1 MCGIAILRLRKPLDH
16 YLDKHGTALYGLHK
30 MVLMMEKQHNRGQDG
45 GGLAGI
51 KLNMPAGQRY
61 ISRSR
66 SVDSKPIQDIFTRIQ
81 NRIEERIAGKPE
93 RLKDAA
99 WVKQNLAFACDV
111 FIGHLRYGTYGG
123 NSIEA
128 CHPFLRQSNYMSRN
142 LLVAGNFN
150 MTNVD
155 ELFEELVSLGQH
167 PKEKADTVTV
177 MEKIGHFLDKEN
189 RRLHHIAKDQLG
201 LNKVEPVPGR
211 PFGPAARSRKS
222 QPRLG
227 RRLRHGRNHWA
238 GRCLF
243 ASRPA
248 GD

>member
-111 FIGHLRYGTYGG
+111 FIGHQHR
-123 NSIEA
+123 
-128 CHPFLRQSNYMSRN
+128 
-142 LLVAGNFN
+142 
-150 MTNVD
+150 
-155 ELFEELVSLGQH
+155 SLS
-167 PKEKADTVTV
+167 PLSA
-177 MEKIGHFLDKEN
+177 
-189 RRLHHIAKDQLG
+189 
-201 LNKVEPVPGR
+201 PV
-211 PFGPAARSRKS
+211 
-222 QPRLG
+222 
-227 RRLRHGRNHWA
+227 
-238 GRCLF
+238 
-243 ASRPA
+243 
-248 GD
+248 